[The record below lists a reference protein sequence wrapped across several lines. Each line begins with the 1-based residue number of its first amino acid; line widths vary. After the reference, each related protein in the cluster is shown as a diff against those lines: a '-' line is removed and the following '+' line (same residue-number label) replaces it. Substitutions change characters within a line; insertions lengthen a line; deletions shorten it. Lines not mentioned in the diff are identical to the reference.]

1 MTSEPSTFV
10 RDVPPLGRKHGELA
24 ADDLLTD
31 GQVAKVLVERRVAT
45 EAEGQTGGERERV
58 EVGRQ
63 GVRGQGVGLAY
74 QTKSRTPRLHESTA
88 GP

>member
-45 EAEGQTGGERERV
+45 EAEGQTGGVRER
-58 EVGRQ
+58 G
-63 GVRGQGVGLAY
+63 
-74 QTKSRTPRLHESTA
+74 
-88 GP
+88 